1 MPERRPLARMLGVM
15 AALVLL
21 ALASGRGLAESPD
34 AFIVRDVE
42 VDRTATTAAQAREQ
56 AVAEGER
63 KALRRLL
70 QRLTP
75 RDQSARLAGLG
86 ENRIA
91 ELIDNFEVQS
101 ERTSAVRYIGAFT
114 FRFKPNEVRALLR
127 DAGIPFAETA
137 ARPLVVLPLLQEE
150 GGLLL
155 WEDTNTWR
163 VAWSRLTTGDS
174 LAPLIAALG
183 DLADITEITAAQ
195 ADAGDEVR
203 IAAFAGRY
211 GAAGAIVATA
221 QLEPAEDGRAAVLH
235 VSAMRVGGGEG
246 EQTVVESFT
255 AASDEAPAAF
265 MVRAAGAIVAGI
277 EERWKSEVLLHFD
290 REARL
295 VASVEVK
302 DIGDWIAVRQRL
314 AVVAEIR
321 RYALLTLTRTEA
333 IVELHFIGEASQLRL
348 ALAQRDLSLAPLET
362 TGEANWRLA
371 LGRAG
376 AAGVPARP

>member
-1 MPERRPLARMLGVM
+1 M

-21 ALASGRGLAESPD
+21 ALASGPGLAESPD
-34 AFIVRDVE
+34 AFVVRDVE

-63 KALRRLL
+63 LALRRLL

-114 FRFKPNEVRALLR
+114 FRFKPNEIRGLLR

-155 WEDTNTWR
+155 WEDTNAWR
-163 VAWSRLTTGDS
+163 VAWSRLSTGDS

-195 ADAGDEVR
+195 ADAGDEAR

-211 GAAGAIVATA
+211 GAAGAIVAKA

-255 AASDEAPAAF
+255 AAPDEAPAAL
-265 MVRAAGAIVAGI
+265 MVRAAAAIVAGI
-277 EERWKSEVLLHFD
+277 EDRWKSEVVLQFD

-295 VASVEVK
+295 VASVELK